1 MRSIQIAWT
10 TDDVQLAR
18 PDLTENQSWEILKS
32 IQNENNH
39 HIEVNWDTIGGMAT
53 WLYPEE
59 IAE

>member
-18 PDLTENQSWEILKS
+18 PDLTENQAWEILKA

-39 HIEVNWDTIGGMAT
+39 RIEVNWDTIGGMAT